1 MWTITFDLKVMMCT
15 SATPQPIE
23 GPQIGGG
30 SHHKSFFSHYH
41 LEKMWKQYHMG
52 KCENI
57 IIWKMWKHY
66 HLKNQKTTTSEFV
79 LKTSSWNIGK
89 HCHLKNKKAISSRK
103 IGKHNHLEKCESNI
117 TWKKIKT
124 KKHGQENMRINLTII
139 IILSLT
145 CLLHYNHHHCLSH
158 AVINND
164 NGDG

>member
-1 MWTITFDLKVMMCT
+1 MWTITFDWKVMMCT

-23 GPQIGGG
+23 EPQIGGG

-41 LEKMWKQYHMG
+41 LEKCENTIIWKNVKTSSSE

-57 IIWKMWKHY
+57 IIWKIRKQQ
-66 HLKNQKTTTSEFV
+66 HLIF

-89 HCHLKNKKAISSRK
+89 HCHLKNKKAVSSRK
-103 IGKHNHLEKCESNI
+103 IGQHNHLEKCESNI

-124 KKHGQENMRINLTII
+124 KKHGQENMRIYLTII

-145 CLLHYNHHHCLSH
+145 SCKLHVSYTIIIIIVSYMWRS
-158 AVINND
+158 D
-164 NGDG
+164 K